1 MEIGS
6 YRHKHQRTKQQQETV
21 IPWKKKTFSTC
32 TIFTKILQMINILFQ
47 NISSG
52 KYFVLEQVMI
62 RTLENFQNNAINDV
76 KQISNEIW

>member
-1 MEIGS
+1 
-6 YRHKHQRTKQQQETV
+6 
-21 IPWKKKTFSTC
+21 
-32 TIFTKILQMINILFQ
+32 MINILFQ

-76 KQISNEIW
+76 KQISNEI